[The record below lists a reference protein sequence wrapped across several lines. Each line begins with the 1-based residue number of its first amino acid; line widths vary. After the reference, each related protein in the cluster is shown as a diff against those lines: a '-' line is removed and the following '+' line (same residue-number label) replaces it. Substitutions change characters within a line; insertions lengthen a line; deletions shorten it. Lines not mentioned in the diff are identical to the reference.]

1 MISVLFSDI
10 PMVPPPKRCR
20 TEASRSHSQY
30 ETMSSLFENSSSA
43 LLIDRMFAHLSKETE
58 VMREWVGLERERLSQ
73 EVSRRKEETE
83 RDERRERAFLQHL
96 MRMQEQMF
104 SFLSKQQLMGPI
116 SSSNVVSSPPTPPHA
131 SDQQNSD

>member
-1 MISVLFSDI
+1 M
-10 PMVPPPKRCR
+10 
-20 TEASRSHSQY
+20 SQTQY
-30 ETMSSLFENSSSA
+30 QTMSSLFESSSSA

-58 VMREWVGLERERLSQ
+58 VMREWVGLERERLAQ

-104 SFLSKQQLMGPI
+104 SFLSKQQL
-116 SSSNVVSSPPTPPHA
+116 SSGLNSNSIVTPPTPPQGL
-131 SDQQNSD
+131 DQQNKD